1 MKFYAYGHRN
11 ILATHKSTLEFTKD
25 RELTK
30 KRDCIIGVS
39 SDFSLAELK
48 QFIKNLKKKKI
59 KIIVRA
65 DGFKEEINADI
76 NPYFD
81 DDTEIVIRKS
91 NFISKRTFAINA
103 NKAAVDLKRELIS
116 RLKENKKYIV
126 GIFGV

>member
-30 KRDCIIGVS
+30 KGDCIIGVS
-39 SDFSLAELK
+39 SDFSLEELK
-48 QFIKNLKKKKI
+48 EFIKNLKKNKI
-59 KIIVRA
+59 KMIITVDDISEA
-65 DGFKEEINADI
+65 VKAEINPSFSDGK
-76 NPYFD
+76 
-81 DDTEIVIRKS
+81 ELVIRKTS
-91 NFISKRTFAINA
+91 FISKRTFAINA

-126 GIFGV
+126 EIFGV